1 MTGTS
6 ARNSYGIFKNKMAKA
21 LAIKYNLEI
30 YDKNSYIHDHKLIFY
45 SDVKFIVD
53 NLWLDHF
60 MYNSPKPLDLPHDE
74 YNDIFNELMDNFPHI
89 LNPLFN

>member
-1 MTGTS
+1 
-6 ARNSYGIFKNKMAKA
+6 MAKA

-30 YDKNSYIHDHKLIFY
+30 NDKNSYIHDHKLIFY

-60 MYNSPKPLDLPHDE
+60 MYNSPNL
-74 YNDIFNELMDNFPHI
+74 
-89 LNPLFN
+89 